1 MAGLSI
7 FKPQVADLA
16 LRVLAV
22 VGNVLDRSVRK
33 NDNCNLESGCLS
45 DAIGSATALFLSFIV
60 ILPACAASGAMTV
73 TQLKFESIAKSTR
86 SGVREPLQ
94 MVVRSPEQ
102 WKALWKR
109 HVASDPNSPP
119 APAVDFN
126 NNVVAAVFSG
136 EKPTGGYTVEI
147 TAAEKSDGALLIHYR
162 EMSPRPGGIVTQVL
176 TQPFHIVT
184 IAGGTSLQ
192 AEFRRAS

>member
-1 MAGLSI
+1 MAALSI
-7 FKPQVADLA
+7 FKRQVQDLA

-33 NDNCNLESGCLS
+33 NDNCNLESGRLS
-45 DAIGSATALFLSFIV
+45 DAIGSAAALFLSFIV

-73 TQLKFESIAKSTR
+73 PQLKFETIAKNTR

-94 MVVRSPEQ
+94 IVVRSPEQ
-102 WKALWKR
+102 WKALWKK

-126 NNVVAAVFSG
+126 NNIVAAVFSG
-136 EKPTGGYTVEI
+136 EKPTGGYAVEI
-147 TAAEKSDGALLIHYR
+147 IAAEKSDGALLIYYR
-162 EMSPRPGGIVTQVL
+162 EMSPRPGSIVTQVL
-176 TQPFHIVT
+176 TQPFHMVT
-184 IAGGTSLQ
+184 VSGGNNLQ
-192 AEFRRAS
+192 AVFRRAS

>member
-1 MAGLSI
+1 MAALSI
-7 FKPQVADLA
+7 FKQQVRHLA

-22 VGNVLDRSVRK
+22 VGNVIDRSVKK
-33 NDNCNLESGCLS
+33 NDNCNLESGRLS
-45 DAIGSATALFLSFIV
+45 DAIGSAAALFLSFIV

-73 TQLKFESIAKSTR
+73 TQLRFETIAKSAR

-94 MVVRSPEQ
+94 IVVRSPEQ
-102 WKALWKR
+102 WKALWNK
-109 HVASDPNSPP
+109 HVAADPNSPP
-119 APAVDFN
+119 VPAVDFTN
-126 NNVVAAVFSG
+126 NIVAAVFSG

-162 EMSPRPGGIVTQVL
+162 EMSPRPGGIVTQAL

-184 IAGGTSLQ
+184 IAGGNNLQ

>member
-1 MAGLSI
+1 MAALSI
-7 FKPQVADLA
+7 FKQQVRDLA

-22 VGNVLDRSVRK
+22 IGNALDRCVRK
-33 NDNCNLESGCLS
+33 NDNCNLERGHLS
-45 DAIGSATALFLSFIV
+45 DAIGSAAALFLAFIV

-73 TQLKFESIAKSTR
+73 TQLKFETLAKNTR

-94 MVVRSPEQ
+94 IVVRSPEQ
-102 WKALWKR
+102 WKALWKK
-109 HVASDPNSPP
+109 HVGSDPNSPP

-126 NNVVAAVFSG
+126 NNIIAAVFSG

-147 TAAEKSDGALLIHYR
+147 TAAEKSDGMLLIHYR
-162 EMSPRPGGIVTQVL
+162 ETSPRPGGIVTQAL

-184 IAGGTSLQ
+184 IVGGSNLQ
-192 AEFRRAS
+192 AEFRKA